1 MATGCVK
8 ITKKADDFDP
18 VTGKF
23 IPVERRRKNV
33 DLFRGEKL
41 PVPGLSLS
49 HSMHQSKKK
58 TSSGLI

>member
-33 DLFRGEKL
+33 DLFRGRE
-41 PVPGLSLS
+41 V
-49 HSMHQSKKK
+49 
-58 TSSGLI
+58 